1 MATPLKRYTV
11 PALKRLMQFWK
22 TKLRLNDWNVTVRY
36 AKQEEFED
44 GDGQGQNN
52 WNLHS
57 RSSEILIL
65 HPDEYSPAD
74 YPNSVPQD
82 IEDCLVHELLHLHL
96 ATWNTKNR
104 AEEVHLEQAVEA
116 MTGSMIALRR
126 RSK

>member
-1 MATPLKRYTV
+1 MATPLKKYD
-11 PALKRLMQFWK
+11 AASLKRLMRWWQK
-22 TKLRLNDWNVTVRY
+22 KLRLCDWVVTVRF

-52 WNLHS
+52 WNLHA

-65 HPDEYSPAD
+65 HPDEYNPAD
-74 YPNSVPQD
+74 YPNSIPQD

-104 AEEVHLEQAVEA
+104 AEGVHLEQAVEA
-116 MTGSMIALRR
+116 VTGCMIALRR